1 MNIYREKYLEIMK
14 DFFKEE
20 KIDNNFE
27 YICKIIY
34 DCIIENC
41 DTYENIAIWGA
52 GEHTDNLM
60 KYFAVQ
66 LKKLKYVIENNTE
79 IAKVKYVGY
88 EIIAPDDIIDS
99 NIDCVFIS
107 SFASRKQISESI
119 KNINKNIKI
128 IDFYKILEK
137 KNLFL
142 TAPFYMLSDQ
152 YLVIDK
158 LLKQLNNS
166 LIIEY
171 KKDILYKLILQYAKI
186 YDFKN
191 MFKFIDI
198 LLKMGYKKEL
208 EVLQFKF
215 KVEELLK
222 EISKKL
228 KGQKEQL
235 ILLYID
241 ALRYKDISNLN
252 NMPYLKGIAE
262 NYVDFTNAFS
272 TSITTYESMVSCLSS
287 QMPLENENYKRSFIN
302 EDECDFVKVAVKKG
316 YNINFYILGHDK
328 FVDSKHINYKPGG
341 TYCATTLWNFITDL
355 AISESKSISLLY
367 FMQESHPPHIGG
379 SHKVNIKAHNTP
391 FSTGDRVSQTQEE
404 YSQQYY
410 EALNYLDSQIKFF
423 MGMLCEDNSIVVF
436 SDHGQIIE
444 KAQSAI
450 KDVGTLPG
458 WHDER
463 YKIPLIIK
471 DKRFKNQQV
480 DELFSLIDF
489 NSLLIG
495 IMNGELCINKR
506 NFIEMQFS
514 KMHNKV
520 IRTLFSENGLEDY
533 IDSFKVYRNEYYKMV
548 IINEN
553 KVRGYKLGDEEIEI
567 CKQEEIESILGT
579 YFKEI

>member
-20 KIDNNFE
+20 KIDNNLE
-27 YICKIIY
+27 YICKIIH
-34 DCIIENC
+34 DCIIGNC
-41 DTYENIAIWGA
+41 DKYKNIAIWGA

-66 LKKLKYVIENNTE
+66 LKKLKYVIENNIE
-79 IAKVKYVGY
+79 VAKAKYSGY

-107 SFASRKQISESI
+107 SFASRKQIATSI

-128 IDFYKILEK
+128 IDFYEVLEEK
-137 KNLFL
+137 KIFL
-142 TAPFYMLSDQ
+142 PAPFYMLSDE
-152 YLVIDK
+152 YLEIDK

-166 LIIEY
+166 LMIEH
-171 KKDILYKLILQYAKI
+171 KKDVLYKLILQYAKI

-191 MFKFIDI
+191 MFKFIDV
-198 LLKMGYKKEL
+198 LLKIDNKNEL

-215 KVEELLK
+215 KLEQLLK
-222 EISKKL
+222 EISQKL
-228 KGQKEQL
+228 KGQKDHL

-241 ALRYKDISNLN
+241 ALRYKDIYDLN
-252 NMPYLKGIAE
+252 NMPYLKCIAE
-262 NYVDFTNAFS
+262 NNVDFNNAFS

-287 QMPLENENYKRSFIN
+287 QMPLENENYKRNFIN
-302 EDECDFVKVAVKKG
+302 EEECGFVKEAINKG
-316 YNINFYILGHDK
+316 YKINFYILGHDR
-328 FVDSKHINYKPGG
+328 FVDSKHINYKSGG
-341 TYCATTLWNFITDL
+341 TYSATTLWNFITDL
-355 AISESKSISLLY
+355 AVEESKSISLLY

-379 SHKVNIKAHNTP
+379 SHKINVKPHNTP
-391 FSTGDRVSQTQEE
+391 FSTGEKVNQAQEE

-410 EALNYLDSQIKFF
+410 EALNYLDYQIQFF
-423 MGMLCEDNSIVVF
+423 MEMLCEENSVVVF

-444 KAQSAI
+444 KAQCNI
-450 KDVGTLPG
+450 KDIDTLPG

-463 YKIPLIIK
+463 YKIPLLIK
-471 DKRFKNQQV
+471 DKRFKNQQI

-495 IMNGELCINKR
+495 IINGELCINKR
-506 NFIEMQFS
+506 SFIEMQFS
-514 KMHNKV
+514 KIHNKV
-520 IRTLFSENGLEDY
+520 IRKLFLENGLKDY
-533 IDSFKVYRNEYYKMV
+533 IDSFKVYRNEYYKLV
-548 IINEN
+548 VINEN
-553 KVRGYKLGDEEIEI
+553 KVRVYKLDDKEIEI
-567 CKQEEIESILGT
+567 CKQEEIKNILET